1 MKSRPRGAEAE
12 VEEPENDAAGE
23 QCSRVGGVVYAEV
36 LDPVAGG
43 GDGAA

>member
-1 MKSRPRGAEAE
+1 M
-12 VEEPENDAAGE
+12 EEPGNDAAGE
-23 QCSRVGGVVYAEV
+23 QCSRVGGVVYAKV